1 MAPGQDKGGILWSWQ
16 SLGRCHQ
23 RPGSGTV
30 PSPPWPVPSS
40 PRRCHIP
47 STRFGGCA
55 SFTPALCHGAAGMLR
70 SSAVPKSAPGSA
82 SRRAEERADAQG
94 GLPAVSTPARVP
106 VRSPGGHLGV
116 RDLGGFLGQAAALGG
131 DQVVVLGHVL
141 VRVVQAAG
149 AGPGWG
155 PRGQTGRCSAC
166 VPSARGWATWGQLQR
181 IHRGTPFSPAN
192 PIPKTLIPLSGA
204 FRGADQG
211 HPLGIQA
218 LPTP

>member
-1 MAPGQDKGGILWSWQ
+1 MELAEPRTLPPATGQRDSPQ
-16 SLGRCHQ
+16 PPVACPEQPREPPAVSHPQHTGRGLCQLH
-23 RPGSGTV
+23 PGSV
-30 PSPPWPVPSS
+30 
-40 PRRCHIP
+40 PRR
-47 STRFGGCA
+47 RRDAGWGG
-55 SFTPALCHGAAGMLR
+55 S

-218 LPTP
+218 LPAP